1 MTTDPVE
8 LPPLPPLPLSHPLRV
23 EDIKMRGSHVVVR
36 AQAAELP
43 RIAAHLGLASVEALE
58 ARYVASRSG
67 EKVKLEGVI
76 KAALHQTCIVTLDAF
91 PVELEVPV
99 RLDFAPEEESR
110 IAARRA
116 EADDHGKV
124 DVEVK
129 LNEDDP
135 PEPIVDG
142 IIDLGTVTLEF
153 LALGLDP
160 YPRKPG
166 VSFEA
171 GPAEPE
177 VESPFAALAK
187 LKRGE

>member
-1 MTTDPVE
+1 MTPDPSA
-8 LPPLPPLPLSHPLRV
+8 PLPLSHPVRV
-23 EDIKMRGSHVVVR
+23 DDIKLRGSHIVVR

-43 RIAAHLGLASVEALE
+43 AIAAHLGLASVEALE

-67 EKVKLEGVI
+67 DKVKLEGTI
-76 KAALHQTCIVTLDAF
+76 LAKLHQTCIVSLDAF
-91 PVELEVPV
+91 PVELKVPV

-116 EADDHGKV
+116 ETEGEGKI
-124 DVEVK
+124 DIEVQ

-142 IIDLGTVTLEF
+142 VIDLGTVTLEF
-153 LALGLDP
+153 LALGSIPIRASPASASRPALP
-160 YPRKPG
+160 SPR
-166 VSFEA
+166 SNRH
-171 GPAEPE
+171 
-177 VESPFAALAK
+177 FAALAK

>member
-1 MTTDPVE
+1 MTPDPSA
-8 LPPLPPLPLSHPLRV
+8 PLPLSHPVRV
-23 EDIKMRGSHVVVR
+23 DDIKLRGSHIVVR

-43 RIAAHLGLASVEALE
+43 AIAAHLGLASVEALE

-67 EKVKLEGVI
+67 DKVKLEGTI
-76 KAALHQTCIVTLDAF
+76 LAKLHQTCIVSLDAF
-91 PVELEVPV
+91 PVELKVPV

-116 EADDHGKV
+116 ETEGEGKI
-124 DVEVK
+124 DIEVQ

>member
-1 MTTDPVE
+1 MTPDSTK
-8 LPPLPPLPLSHPLRV
+8 PLPLSHPLRV
-23 EDIKMRGSHVVVR
+23 EDIKLRGSHVVVR

-43 RIAAHLGLASVEALE
+43 AIAAHLGLSSVEALE
-58 ARYVASRSG
+58 ARYVATRSG
-67 EKVKLEGVI
+67 DKVKLEGTI
-76 KAALHQTCIVTLDAF
+76 FAMLHQTCIVSLDPF
-91 PVELEVPV
+91 PVDLEVPV

-116 EADDHGKV
+116 EADEHGKI
-124 DVEVK
+124 DVEVQ

-142 IIDLGTVTLEF
+142 LIDLGTVTLEF

-166 VSFEA
+166 VSFES
-171 GPAEPE
+171 GPADAG

-187 LKRGE
+187 LKRGQ